1 VAVRLLS
8 KSEYAR
14 HRNCDEKA
22 VRKAIKEGRITA
34 IPQANGREL
43 IDPEVA
49 DIQWARNTR
58 ARGDSGRPAAPAAF
72 AGGDQALPLESVS
85 AATETA
91 DGSLSPVPASRDDY
105 QSLRTRRERA
115 AVEAAEREN
124 AKEAGL
130 LVERAAVQRG
140 TFDAF
145 RAFRDAVMSTP
156 PRAAAK
162 VVGLADSREIERVIT
177 DELRGAL
184 LAAEARLRDQL
195 PQAEGG

>member
-1 VAVRLLS
+1 MAVRLLT

-14 HRNCDEKA
+14 HRGCDEKA

-34 IPQANGREL
+34 IPQPGGREM

-58 ARGDSGRPAAPAAF
+58 ARGDSGRAAAPSAQVGGTPALPIEAAANGPDLPAAGPAAHAPAA
-72 AGGDQALPLESVS
+72 G
-85 AATETA
+85 
-91 DGSLSPVPASRDDY
+91 DDY

-124 AKEAGL
+124 AKEAQR
-130 LVERAAVQRG
+130 LVERDAVERA
-140 TFDAF
+140 TFDVL
-145 RAFRDAVMSTP
+145 RALRDALMSTP

-162 VVGLADSREIERVIT
+162 VIGMAEARDIERVIT
-177 DELRGAL
+177 EELRAAFA
-184 LAAEARLRDQL
+184 AAEVRLT
-195 PQAEGG
+195 AITEVKKA